1 VLTKNEFEKNMFAN
15 SLEVPWTERAR
26 RGSTLLTSFGLQAL
40 VVSALLLL
48 PLLRPAGF
56 PSFHQLSSPI
66 SLAPYTGDT
75 APVRTHSD
83 SRSVSIIPP
92 DNALRMPTHIPSGPL
107 TNSDAGPPA
116 IANPGTY
123 IGPGSGNGDPRG
135 LTNLFGGSRPVVPPP
150 PAPVAH
156 TIRLSHMSE
165 GDLIRKV
172 QPIYPALARTARIQ
186 GTVVLQAMISKQGSI
201 ENLRVLSGH
210 PMLVQAAMDAV
221 RQWRYR
227 PYILNN
233 EPVEVETQITVNF
246 SLAGN

>member
-92 DNALRMPTHIPSGPL
+92 DNALRMPTHIPRGAPYELRCWS
-107 TNSDAGPPA
+107 AG
-116 IANPGTY
+116 
-123 IGPGSGNGDPRG
+123 DR
-135 LTNLFGGSRPVVPPP
+135 
-150 PAPVAH
+150 
-156 TIRLSHMSE
+156 E
-165 GDLIRKV
+165 
-172 QPIYPALARTARIQ
+172 
-186 GTVVLQAMISKQGSI
+186 
-201 ENLRVLSGH
+201 SGH
-210 PMLVQAAMDAV
+210 LHRPGQ
-221 RQWRYR
+221 RQWRSARSDQFVWWIAPGRTASSGTGRSYDSAVA
-227 PYILNN
+227 Y
-233 EPVEVETQITVNF
+233 E
-246 SLAGN
+246 